1 MIRLYWYTFF
11 ITHAKFFP
19 LIWRQWNLPGYF
31 LQDVIDYKSNF
42 HLNLP
47 VVCTASLFHLTVI
60 GSKLAQEIHNKIN
73 LSVKFQFITKIITL
87 TSRSDASIT
96 NSFAS
101 RNSEEFLLE
110 NYFQFIKFVY
120 KKLEFIRAYL
130 VLKQKFT
137 RFWLFSISVLLEFYL
152 HFESKT

>member
-1 MIRLYWYTFF
+1 MASMKLTRLFSTRC
-11 ITHAKFFP
+11 HS
-19 LIWRQWNLPGYF
+19 L
-31 LQDVIDYKSNF
+31 DYKSNF

-47 VVCTASLFHLTVI
+47 VVCTASLFHMTVI
-60 GSKLAQEIHNKIN
+60 GSELAQEIHNKIN
-73 LSVKFQFITKIITL
+73 VSVKFQFITKIITL

-120 KKLEFIRAYL
+120 KKYL
-130 VLKQKFT
+130 NSSGL
-137 RFWLFSISVLLEFYL
+137 I
-152 HFESKT
+152 